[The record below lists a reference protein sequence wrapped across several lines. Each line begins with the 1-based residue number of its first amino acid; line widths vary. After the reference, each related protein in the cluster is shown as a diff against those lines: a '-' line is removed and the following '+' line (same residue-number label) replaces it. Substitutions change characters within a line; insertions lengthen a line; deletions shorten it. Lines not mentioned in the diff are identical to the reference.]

1 MIDKVGLL
9 TICDGRV
16 LLCRK
21 KHGTPLLILPGG
33 KRESGESSLE
43 CLARELREELGD
55 VAAMSPERIGV
66 YTHAAAGEIAKLVRI
81 ELYRAEL
88 SGEPAAQA
96 EIGELVWFGSGDDWA
111 VLAPSLA
118 EAIFPDL
125 VSRGILNFQFYSAHR
140 SAGRN

>member
-9 TICDGRV
+9 AIRDGRV

-21 KHGTPLLILPGG
+21 KRGTQLLILPGG
-33 KRESGESSLE
+33 KREAGETSLE

-55 VAAMSPERIGV
+55 VIAVSPELVGA
-66 YTHAAAGEIAKLVRI
+66 YTHQAAGASEKQVRI

-88 SGEPAAQA
+88 TGEPRALA
-96 EIGELVWFGSGDDWA
+96 EIGELVWFGVDGDWA
-111 VLAPSLA
+111 RLAPSLA

-125 VSRGILNFQFYSAHR
+125 MARRILTW
-140 SAGRN
+140 